1 MEWSEPILV
10 EHELRA
16 GPKRRRVSVRIGFP
30 RHLADHCWACSFQVR
45 GTGDKR
51 RRLGYGEVNR
61 ALSTDGLGTLWNA
74 CYAVRYLLDR
84 LRDIHRSETPHEF
97 VIPVFLPTS
106 DTRHGLDFYREL
118 THILWAEIK
127 KSGIK
132 RPEPTPS
139 SEKLAQPTWAE
150 PTLLEEELAFGP
162 RKQEIC
168 ARIGFP
174 YFLAGDNAW
183 VCSFQLEG
191 VDDSSIQRVR
201 GENGLFALAKATRVI
216 RESLHALE
224 PQSLGTY
231 HELRFPAY
239 LPIVHGLALHQRL
252 RRMLDAERARSLRN
266 QLRSYQAGRRRE
278 RTDAAWE
285 RDAS

>member
-10 EHELRA
+10 EHELRV
-16 GPKRRRVSVRIGFP
+16 GPKRRRVSARIGFP
-30 RHLADHCWACSFQVR
+30 RHFADHYWACSFQVR

-51 RRLGYGEVNR
+51 RALGHGNVDR
-61 ALSTDGLGTLWNA
+61 ALSIDGLGALWNA

-84 LRDIHRSETPHEF
+84 LRDVHPNETPHEF
-97 VIPVFLPTS
+97 VFPVFLPTS
-106 DTRHGLDFYREL
+106 DTRYGLDFYREL

-127 KSGIK
+127 KSGVK
-132 RPEPTPS
+132 RPEPTPPT
-139 SEKLAQPTWAE
+139 EKLAQSIWTE
-150 PTLLEEELAFGP
+150 PVLLEEKLAFGP

-174 YFLAGDNAW
+174 YFLAGDRAW
-183 VCSFQLEG
+183 ACSFQLQG
-191 VDDSSIQRVR
+191 LNGGSIQRVR
-201 GENGLFALAKATRVI
+201 GENGLFALAKVTKVI
-216 RESLHALE
+216 RESLNALE

-239 LPIVHGLALHQRL
+239 LPTAHGLELHRRL

-266 QLRSYQAGRRRE
+266 QSRSYAARQRRKPGKSRGS
-278 RTDAAWE
+278 TV
-285 RDAS
+285 